1 MRQPDPE
8 VLIVGGGPAG
18 LTLAIDLGQ
27 RGVRC
32 TVIDKLEHH
41 GPHPK
46 LERANARTMEIFR
59 RLGIADRVRAA
70 GLPPHIPMDVF
81 IVLDMARPPILQ
93 LPYGSVS
100 QLKAE
105 VAAHNDGTRPL
116 EPYQLISQYTL
127 DPLLRRIAERTP
139 NVTVRFGHELL
150 EFAQDAGGVSA
161 QVRGPDGGVQSIRC
175 AYLVGCDGGQS
186 TVRKALGIG
195 LEGRGQIR
203 RMRAALFRCDDLF
216 ERLTIGK
223 GRHYHIIA
231 DREFTSI
238 TVQDSMRHFRM
249 NKQMKDGEDLE
260 ATFKRAVGFPV
271 EVETLYTGD
280 WAHHLLCAE
289 RYGDGRVFIAGDA
302 AHLVIPTGGLGMNT
316 AVGDVTDL
324 AWKLEGTLRGWG
336 GPELLASYLTERHQ
350 IGVRNVR
357 ASGSAAE
364 GRVGWRGAWQPDIAD
379 DTPEGA
385 ATRAEVARIA
395 NVEQRKTNEILGIE
409 CGYRYIDSNLIWH
422 EAGEAPNPDNR
433 LYVPTTWPGARLP
446 HVWLDNGR
454 ALADTLG
461 PGYTLLKLGPN
472 PAATD
477 ALETALRATGAP
489 FEVKRH
495 PDAAARAVYGC
506 DLLLVR
512 PDLHVVWRG
521 NAPPDDAR
529 ALAAVATGHAPAA
542 RVEALFPWR
551 AAQRDSESWVTRLAN
566 PI

>member
-1 MRQPDPE
+1 MDTP

-27 RGVRC
+27 RGIRC
-32 TVIDKLEHH
+32 TVIDKLERH

-70 GLPPHIPMDVF
+70 GLPAHIPMDVF
-81 IVLDMARPPILQ
+81 IVLDMARPPVLR
-93 LPYGSVS
+93 LPYGSVQ

-105 VAAHNDGTRPL
+105 VAARNDGMLPL

-127 DPLLRRIAERTP
+127 DPLLREIAEHTP
-139 NVTVRFGHELL
+139 NVTVRFGCELL
-150 EFAQDAGGVSA
+150 DFTQDAAGVSA
-161 QVRGPDGGVQSIRC
+161 RVQAAGGKVETLRA

-186 TVRKALGIG
+186 TVRKQLGIG

-216 ERLTIGK
+216 ERIPIGK

-231 DREFTSI
+231 DQEFTSI

-249 NKQMKDGEDLE
+249 NKQMKEGEDLA
-260 ATFKRAVGFPV
+260 ATFKRAVGFPI

-280 WAHHLLCAE
+280 WSHHLLCADH
-289 RYGDGRVFIAGDA
+289 YGEGRVFIAGDA

-316 AVGDVTDL
+316 AVGDVHDL
-324 AWKLEGTLRGWG
+324 AWKLAGMLQGWG
-336 GPELLASYLTERHQ
+336 GPRLLASYLSERHQ

-357 ASGSAAE
+357 ASGSAVQ
-364 GRVGWRGAWQPDIAD
+364 GRVGWRGAWQPNIAD
-379 DTPEGA
+379 DTPAGA

-409 CGYRYIDSNLIWH
+409 CGYRYIDTPLIWH
-422 EAGEAPNPDNR
+422 EPGDAPDPDNR
-433 LYVPTTWPGARLP
+433 AYVPTTWPGARLP
-446 HVWLDNGR
+446 HAWLDDGSAVADRLGR
-454 ALADTLG
+454 
-461 PGYTLLKLGPN
+461 GYTLLKLGRN
-472 PAATD
+472 PADTG
-477 ALETALRATGAP
+477 ALETAMRATGAP
-489 FEVKRH
+489 FEVQRYA
-495 PDAAARAVYGC
+495 DAAARAIYGY
-506 DLLLVR
+506 DLLLIR

-521 NAPPDDAR
+521 NAPPDAPRD
-529 ALAAVATGHAPAA
+529 LAAVATGHVSPEQVA
-542 RVEALFPWR
+542 RMFPWR
-551 AAQRDSESWVTRLAN
+551 PPAEAPGAWIAKLDD